1 MAYEN
6 IKINKKPKK
15 GLVEIEA
22 EIPADVFSNYV
33 EKEIQ
38 EIQKEF
44 EAPGFRKGKVPVDI
58 IKKSVKED
66 TLLSEASKTALQ
78 DTYKEI
84 ISDNDDLEIMSS
96 PKVSI
101 TKIAKD
107 NPLGFKM
114 EIAIMPEVDLPNYK
128 KIAKEAVKDLK
139 EEDVEV
145 TDKEV
150 DDTIKH
156 IQSTQTND
164 ETKEVPEINDEFVK
178 KIGNFKNVKEFKEKI
193 RENIKKEKDELQKKE
208 KKEKIA
214 EKLIEKIEV
223 PLSDIAVETE
233 LNYAL
238 ERLGRMLEAS
248 KMTVE
253 EYIEK
258 SGKKIEDFIKQEKE
272 YITKQLKTQII
283 LKEIAKKEKI
293 GVETKEIED
302 EMNHVIM
309 HNPQAADNLESL
321 REYVEKVI
329 KNEKILDILIGE

>member
-22 EIPADVFSNYV
+22 EIPADVFGSYV

-139 EEDVEV
+139 EENVEV

-156 IQSTQTND
+156 IQSTQAND

-193 RENIKKEKDELQKKE
+193 RENIKKEKDELQRKA

-293 GVETKEIED
+293 EVETKEIED